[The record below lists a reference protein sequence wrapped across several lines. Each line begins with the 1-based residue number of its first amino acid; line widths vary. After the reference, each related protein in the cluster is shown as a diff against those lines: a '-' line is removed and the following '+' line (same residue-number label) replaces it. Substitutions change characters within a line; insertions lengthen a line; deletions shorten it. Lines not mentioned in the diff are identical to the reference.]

1 MSGVDLIGAIEPW
14 PSSHA
19 SLPDGWSWGD
29 NPQIAQVQAHK
40 SRLILQA
47 DALANL
53 LAPEAEDLT
62 LMHALYRGAAEW
74 ELWLLTHDLQAP
86 TQAKQQCAHS
96 ALSLAELSGDL
107 VLAEKVLAHWRA
119 VGPTHARFYRE
130 GKRRLDALSPAFHRR
145 NSQLHATINALVD
158 QHDPRAA
165 AQLLSATEPREHEG
179 WRGEVAA
186 LRALAMVVLG
196 FPGLEVVRARF
207 ITCVAFPT
215 AAHAISAYM
224 LALSRVTSSNDSA
237 RVLAEGLRWFRDDLG
252 VQAVG
257 LALRD
262 THDDDPFFGEPIERQ
277 AAHVAH
283 LALESNDARDVDYA
297 IFYCVKHMLR
307 DGSRS
312 SEAIALM
319 DAALRR
325 HPRAPTVRVFRAL
338 AAQELGHADALD
350 DLSAMLREPLSSHVP
365 SWLWQVAGEVFQRG
379 QRWADAVVA
388 FRRGGID
395 APKFSDIHWLNQYA
409 LSLARSGASDAA
421 RGVLERAVLLA
432 PDEAILRHNLEVL
445 RGELDEA
452 LTPHRIDLGPFAVE
466 GTDKHIQRELDR
478 REYALAA

>member
-14 PSSHA
+14 PSSHV

-29 NPQIAQVQAHK
+29 NPQVAQVQAHK

-53 LAPEAEDLT
+53 LAPDANDRT

-74 ELWLLTHDLQAP
+74 ELWLLAHDLHA
-86 TQAKQQCAHS
+86 TAKAKQQCAHS

-107 VLAEKVLAHWRA
+107 ALVEKVLAQWRV
-119 VGPTHARFYRE
+119 VGPTHARFYRD
-130 GKRRLDALSPAFHRR
+130 GRRRLDTLSPEFLRR
-145 NSQLHATINALVD
+145 NSQLHATIHALVD
-158 QHDPRAA
+158 RHDARAA
-165 AQLLSATEPREHEG
+165 AQLLSATDPREHEG

-196 FPGLEVVRARF
+196 FPGPEVVRARF
-207 ITCVAFPT
+207 ATCVAFPT

-224 LALSRVTSSNDSA
+224 LALSRVTPGSDTV
-237 RVLAEGLRWFRDDLG
+237 RVLADGLRWFRDDLG

-262 THDDDPFFGEPIERQ
+262 THDDDAFFGEPIASQ

-283 LALESNDARDVDYA
+283 LALKSNDAHDVDYA
-297 IFYCVKHMLR
+297 IFYCVKYMLR

-319 DAALRR
+319 DAALRK

-338 AAQELGHADALD
+338 AAHELGHADALD
-350 DLSAMLREPLSSHVP
+350 DLSAMLREPQALHVP

-388 FRRGGID
+388 LRRGGVD
-395 APKFSDIHWLNQYA
+395 APKFDDIRWLNQYA

-445 RGELDEA
+445 RGGLDEA
-452 LTPHRIDLGPFAVE
+452 LTPHRIDPFAVVRI
-466 GTDKHIQRELDR
+466 HREQDH
-478 REYALAA
+478 REYASAA